1 MKRNITG
8 YVLLIGFAL
17 FMSWLFGSV
26 VIAKPQRIAELD
38 AELKFHQEKL
48 ISAQILASELRSVSN
63 LISEN
68 LAGSTRDGLTEEAS
82 LDFLNS
88 LIGRLNSLG
97 CEITDMKTYPRDK
110 NISEY
115 IRTPYQVSFKGN
127 FTQFGKLLNELEK
140 DSRLVTMEFFKVS
153 NDLVQLNFARTFDD
167 LKKHDF
173 TIKMSTLTLVRSDQ
187 DTDAV
192 ASGDEPGNQPAA
204 SARANAGGSAKV
216 DSDVQAVG
224 QATGKSPK
232 EAGK

>member
-8 YVLLIGFAL
+8 YVLLLGFGL
-17 FMSWLFGSV
+17 FMTWLFGSV

-48 ISAQILASELRSVSN
+48 ISAQILASELKSVSS
-63 LISEN
+63 LIAEN

-88 LIGRLNSLG
+88 LIVRLNTLG
-97 CEITDMKTYPRDK
+97 CEITDMKTFPRDK
-110 NISEY
+110 NVAEY
-115 IRTPYQVSFKGN
+115 VRTPYQVSFKG
-127 FTQFGKLLNELEK
+127 TYAQFGKLINELEK
-140 DSRLVTMEFFKVS
+140 DSRLVTLEYFKIN

-173 TIKMSTLTLVRSDQ
+173 TVKMSTLTLVRSDQ

-192 ASGDEPGNQPAA
+192 ASGDDK
-204 SARANAGGSAKV
+204 GGSATPATSTGEKSDKDVKAV
-216 DSDVQAVG
+216 DQAAG
-224 QATGKSPK
+224 TK

>member
-8 YVLLIGFAL
+8 YVLLFGFAL

-48 ISAQILASELRSVSN
+48 ISAQILASELRSVSS
-63 LISEN
+63 LIAEN

-88 LIGRLNSLG
+88 LISRLNSLG
-97 CEITDMKTYPRDK
+97 CEIIDMKTFPRDK
-110 NISEY
+110 TVAEY
-115 IRTPYQVSFKGN
+115 IRTPYQVSFKG
-127 FTQFGKLLNELEK
+127 TYAQFGKLINDLEK
-140 DSRLVTMEFFKVS
+140 DSRLVTLEYFKVN

-192 ASGDEPGNQPAA
+192 ASGDETGAKPA
-204 SARANAGGSAKV
+204 GAKA
-216 DSDVQAVG
+216 DSDVKAVDN
-224 QATGKSPK
+224 ATGGGPK

>member
-63 LISEN
+63 LIAEN

-127 FTQFGKLLNELEK
+127 FTQFGKLINELEK
-140 DSRLVTMEFFKVS
+140 DSRLVTMEYFKVS

-192 ASGDEPGNQPAA
+192 ASGDEPGAKPAA
-204 SARANAGGSAKV
+204 SAGGSAKG